1 MQQNT
6 RKGIISFNKG
16 KYRYTPS
23 LEYQQ
28 MRKKLKEIQ
37 EKKYSLSDMRKE
49 LNSKLNSLE
58 NNLYYGNKKLE
69 RICKGEFIYN

>member
-6 RKGIISFNKG
+6 RKGIISFHKG

-37 EKKYSLSDMRKE
+37 ERKYSPD
-49 LNSKLNSLE
+49 
-58 NNLYYGNKKLE
+58 
-69 RICKGEFIYN
+69 KGHYITIY